1 MEIILT
7 NEDCKVKTG
16 NKKSSSFLLLKG
28 DKGQYSDIVFVNTV
42 ERNRSKYTI
51 REYPDTVCM
60 CSLQDILG

>member
-1 MEIILT
+1 MKIARSRQVIRKAPVF
-7 NEDCKVKTG
+7 CY
-16 NKKSSSFLLLKG
+16 LKG
-28 DKGQYSDIVFVNTV
+28 TRGNTAILNNVFVNTV